1 MYSERLRFIKPQL
14 LDFSSLTTFITIYD
28 AFSRKL
34 FFILSLS
41 KLEIIDI
48 FSFLKNATLSPSFPK
63 SEQFYDST
71 SQKLM
76 KVKQL

>member
-48 FSFLKNATLSPSFPK
+48 FSFLKNATHSPSFPK
-63 SEQFYDST
+63 VGQVFDS
-71 SQKLM
+71 SLF
-76 KVKQL
+76 